1 MRNWFKNVGPGV
13 LVSAAF
19 IGPGTVTVCTLAGVN
34 FQFALLWALLL
45 SIISCIVLQEMAARL
60 GLVSQAGLS
69 ESIRKEI
76 QNPILRGFAIALILS
91 AIVIG
96 NAAYEAGNITGAV
109 LGITAIMSPLEVQI
123 GSYFSLNVWSVVI
136 GAVAFILLY
145 IGNYKILERVFIAL
159 VALMSIS
166 FIITAFLTQPDIS
179 AILEGMFV
187 PKMGADGIL
196 TVIALVGTTVVPYNL
211 FLHASLVSEKW
222 KNPSKIKIARKE
234 LTAAIILGGIVSM
247 AIVICAA
254 APNLTNVSSA
264 ADLAVG
270 LNPLFGEYATWF
282 IAIGLLA
289 AGITSAITAPLAAA
303 YVVKGCFGWENGMKS
318 IKFRAVWISIL
329 SLGVLFSSLK
339 FSPIEII
346 RFAQIANGLLLPI
359 IAIFL
364 FWIVNKISVMGKY
377 KNSMSQNIFGIIIIV
392 ISIFLGA
399 KSIYSVLQNF

>member
-1 MRNWFKNVGPGV
+1 MKNWIKNVGPGV

-45 SIISCIVLQEMAARL
+45 SIVSCIVLQEMAARL
-60 GLVSQAGLS
+60 GIVSQAGLS

-76 QNPILRGFAIALILS
+76 QNPILRGLAIMLILS

-109 LGITAIMSPLEVQI
+109 LGITAVLSPLEVQLGTSFNLNI
-123 GSYFSLNVWSVVI
+123 WSLVI
-136 GAVAFILLY
+136 GAVAFSLLY
-145 IGNYKILERVFIAL
+145 IGNYKLLERVFIGL

-166 FIITAFLTQPDIS
+166 FIITAFLTQPDVS
-179 AILEGMFV
+179 AIFEGMFV

-222 KNPSKIKIARKE
+222 KDPSKIKIARKE

-254 APNLTNVSSA
+254 APNLENVSSA
-264 ADLAVG
+264 ADLAV
-270 LNPLFGEYATWF
+270 
-282 IAIGLLA
+282 
-289 AGITSAITAPLAAA
+289 S
-303 YVVKGCFGWENGMKS
+303 
-318 IKFRAVWISIL
+318 
-329 SLGVLFSSLK
+329 
-339 FSPIEII
+339 
-346 RFAQIANGLLLPI
+346 
-359 IAIFL
+359 
-364 FWIVNKISVMGKY
+364 
-377 KNSMSQNIFGIIIIV
+377 
-392 ISIFLGA
+392 
-399 KSIYSVLQNF
+399 

>member
-1 MRNWFKNVGPGV
+1 MKNWFRNVGPGV

-34 FQFALLWALLL
+34 FQFALLWALVL
-45 SIISCIVLQEMAARL
+45 SILSCIILQEMAARL

-76 QNPILRGFAIALILS
+76 RHPILRGLAIALVLS
-91 AIVIG
+91 AIVVG

-109 LGITAIMSPLEVQI
+109 LGITAVFSPLEVQI
-123 GSYFSLNVWSVVI
+123 GVSFSLNMWSLVI
-136 GAVAFILLY
+136 GIIAFVLLY
-145 IGNYKILERVFIAL
+145 IGNYKILERVFIGL

-166 FIITAFLTQPDIS
+166 FIITAFLTQPDFL
-179 AILEGMFV
+179 AILEGMFI
-187 PKMGADGIL
+187 PKIGADGIL

-222 KNPSKIKIARKE
+222 KDPSKLKTARKE

-264 ADLAVG
+264 ADLAIG

-318 IKFRAVWISIL
+318 LKFRAVWISIL
-329 SLGVLFSSLK
+329 SLGVLFSSLR

-346 RFAQIANGLLLPI
+346 RFAQIANGLLLPV

-364 FWIVNKISVMGKY
+364 FWIVNRSSVMGKY
-377 KNSMSQNIFGIIIIV
+377 KNSLLQNILGIGIIV
-392 ISIFLGA
+392 ISIFLGI